1 MDLPDPPEPSNPP
14 DSHGPPAAL
23 LPTGFRPL
31 AQDDPVTV
39 GPFRLVGRLGA
50 GGMGAVYGAL
60 DGAERHV
67 AVKVVHARYAADPGF
82 RAQFAREAELLRRVD
97 AECAPAFLGA
107 DPDAERPWMATE
119 FVPGATLAAHV
130 REHGVLTGDR
140 LLAFA
145 AGTAEALAAVHHAG
159 IVHRDVKPANV
170 ILSPTGP
177 KVLDFGIAR
186 ATDDHAPEEG
196 VFGTPGWIAPERLD
210 GGADT
215 PAVDVFA
222 WGGLVVYA
230 ATGHGPFG
238 TGDTATLIARAR
250 TAEPD
255 LEGVPEDLLPLVS
268 RALSR
273 DPAERPAAVEAFAAV
288 LDASGAGASAD
299 GLRERLRALLSGA
312 WTGFA
317 AVRGAGPWIAAA
329 GSVAMLTGSSTAV
342 GAGTAAG
349 GAATVSGA
357 AGASG
362 ASAAA
367 AGGAGTIAGMGK
379 LTAALVATATA
390 TAVTTGAWVGGRLYT
405 DQPIL
410 PFGQGSAAAEPSS
423 DPAAEGERVEFRGM
437 TLTLPEGWT
446 ALTVEEEFGDF
457 AMEEERVTEEWMV
470 LYPGG
475 QEGCEGVDWTWSDH
489 ERYQCD
495 HVKVF
500 GPAGIDYGGESW
512 QPIDRATPDGR
523 QGRFAPGTDAG
534 VCPYGVELSDPTG
547 GETEAE
553 LEYRTVAVG
562 DRDASHAT
570 GLVRCGDPEGP
581 AGAPFRAFEQRSW
594 LLEEPQILVIDE
606 YGIEGLDAILAGAE
620 WGETEEEHTQTVEFR
635 GMTLELPGEW
645 EVERREDTGVP
656 FDGPAVT
663 SEAITVTPNPGP
675 DCDSPA
681 LVATCPQFHLL
692 GPAGIAVGY
701 EFSPM
706 TENDPFYPRTDVVPC
721 PSPLYVRGPGE
732 VVEEQDLA
740 PIGERMAFYRVWEI
754 DCLPLGEELPPGG
767 GSLETF
773 YEQRYWLLPESEILV
788 VDEFTTPGLGEIL
801 ARADLPA

>member
-1 MDLPDPPEPSNPP
+1 
-14 DSHGPPAAL
+14 
-23 LPTGFRPL
+23 
-31 AQDDPVTV
+31 
-39 GPFRLVGRLGA
+39 
-50 GGMGAVYGAL
+50 MGAVYGAL

-119 FVPGATLAAHV
+119 FVPGATLGAHV
-130 REHGVLTGDR
+130 REYGVLTGTR

-342 GAGTAAG
+342 GAGAAAG

-446 ALTVEEEFGDF
+446 ALTVEEEFGNF
-457 AMEEERVTEEWMV
+457 SVEEERVTEEWMV

-475 QEGCEGVDWTWSDH
+475 QEGCEGIDWTWGH
-489 ERYQCD
+489 QPEPFPCH
-495 HVKVF
+495 HVRVL

-512 QPIDRATPDGR
+512 QPITENAPAGR
-523 QGRFAPGTDAG
+523 QGRFAPGTNAG
-534 VCPYGVELSDPTG
+534 PCPHGVELRDPTG
-547 GETEAE
+547 GENEAE

-562 DRDASHAT
+562 DRDASHAV
-570 GLVRCGDPEGP
+570 GSVRCVDVENPENSE
-581 AGAPFRAFEQRSW
+581 FLSFEQRSW
-594 LLEEPQILVIDE
+594 LLGEPQILIVDE
-606 YGIEGLDAILAGAE
+606 YGIEELDSMLAGAE
-620 WGETEEEHTQTVEFR
+620 WGEIEEEDTQTVEFR

-645 EVERREDTGVP
+645 EVERREETGVP

-663 SEAITVTPNPGP
+663 SEAITVDTDP
-675 DCDSPA
+675 DCTPGETG
-681 LVATCPQFHLL
+681 LECPRIRIL

-701 EFSPM
+701 EINPM
-706 TENDPFYPRTDVVPC
+706 TEDDPFYPRTDVTPC
-721 PSPLYVRGPGE
+721 PPPEYVRGPGE
-732 VVEEQDLA
+732 VVEEQALA

-754 DCLPLGEELPPGG
+754 GCLPLGEVPPAG

-788 VDEFTTPGLGEIL
+788 VDEYTTPGLGEIL